1 MYKRT
6 FILTDN
12 NFFGNTFVASD
23 GLGHG
28 YSIVIDNRKGVI
40 PKADTNTYYVLKIP
54 IGVECSWEFIPETE
68 GTMPK
73 LIFKQIISEKI
84 NSEKIQ
90 KE

>member
-1 MYKRT
+1 MWKKT
-6 FILTDN
+6 FTLTEN

-28 YSIVIDNRKGVI
+28 YSIVIESGKGVI
-40 PKADTNTYYVLKIP
+40 PKTDANTYYVLEIP

-84 NSEKIQ
+84 NLEEIQ